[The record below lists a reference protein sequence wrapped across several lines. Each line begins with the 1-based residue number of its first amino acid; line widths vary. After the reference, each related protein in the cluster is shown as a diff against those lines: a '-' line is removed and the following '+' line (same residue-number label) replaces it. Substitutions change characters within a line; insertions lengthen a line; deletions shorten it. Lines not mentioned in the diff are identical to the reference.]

1 MATLQSKCS
10 DVYCEWETSFPY
22 GKFLNESCDVM
33 NDVCDDTAR
42 LLIFVHEITKGL
54 RL

>member
-10 DVYCEWETSFPY
+10 DVYWEWETSFPC

-33 NDVCDDTAR
+33 MDVCDDTFSDSSLYMR
-42 LLIFVHEITKGL
+42 LQRV
-54 RL
+54 